1 MAKEYQTKPPTS
13 MYFQLISFTLLALIH
28 LSLTLLIKENTLLF
42 IIYLIINLALVIVML
57 GLLFKILR
65 KNNQLEIM
73 DGKIKLNNVEV
84 SIDKIEKIII
94 QGYFIQSLGIKLY
107 GKRFILNDLHFRFK
121 NNEDMNIGDF
131 KKWADKNGITITSGR
146 IYRWL

>member
-1 MAKEYQTKPPTS
+1 
-13 MYFQLISFTLLALIH
+13 MYFQLISFALLALIH

-42 IIYLIINLALVIVML
+42 IIYLLINLAFVIVIL

-73 DGKIKLNNVEV
+73 DDKIKLNNVEV
-84 SIDKIEKIII
+84 SNYKIEKIII

-107 GKRFILNDLHFRFK
+107 GKRFILNDLHFRFE
-121 NNEDMNIGDF
+121 NNEDMNVEDF
-131 KKWADKNGITITSGR
+131 KKWADHKGIDITSGR